1 MTDVSQSNTTTT
13 TTTTTTEAV
22 APTKRTYTWG
32 GSLVGVTNNAPKKA
46 KIPRENLPTSII
58 IQLTNPSGD
67 NVAEAMDVS
76 IDLTTDNLTDLV
88 NQLISGDD
96 EDNKKQMYNFYANLG
111 GNKEVEFDHA
121 DLADFIMEH
130 HVSTEDILKIRYSP
144 QSVFQ
149 VRSVSRCTDTLPGHT
164 EAILHVSYSPNGKYL
179 ASGGGDTTVR
189 FWDSFTNMPR
199 YTGKHK
205 NHVLCTA
212 WSPCGHVF
220 MSADLVGD
228 IKAWSPHNLRECCSV
243 RGHKGHVSSLAFEPL
258 HLSTSDVTEH
268 FVSSSKDCLVNIWK
282 IAHAVMNH
290 NDKSNNE
297 EEKEEATAAATTI
310 KGKKDKAATKISK
323 KDKIKVTKIHKVI
336 SLAHTAPVEVVK
348 WSGEGLIYSAGR
360 DRVIKIWSGQ
370 HNEMGKLLR
379 TLSGHGHRINCLALN
394 CDYVTRTGPFSFTNK
409 VASRAK
415 ALEHYQK
422 FKESNPNEIL
432 VSGSD
437 DFSLFVWSGHLCKE
451 KKRLS
456 GHQLLINAI
465 SFSPCGSYFASA
477 SFDKKIKIWSASGA
491 FLRTLTGHVGAVYC
505 VSWSCD
511 SRFLVSASK
520 DSTAKVWNVSA
531 GSKKDKKSSALET
544 LPGHADEVYALDW
557 SPNGNSVA

>member
-1 MTDVSQSNTTTT
+1 
-13 TTTTTTEAV
+13 
-22 APTKRTYTWG
+22 
-32 GSLVGVTNNAPKKA
+32 
-46 KIPRENLPTSII
+46 
-58 IQLTNPSGD
+58 
-67 NVAEAMDVS
+67 
-76 IDLTTDNLTDLV
+76 
-88 NQLISGDD
+88 
-96 EDNKKQMYNFYANLG
+96 
-111 GNKEVEFDHA
+111 
-121 DLADFIMEH
+121 
-130 HVSTEDILKIRYSP
+130 
-144 QSVFQ
+144 
-149 VRSVSRCTDTLPGHT
+149 
-164 EAILHVSYSPNGKYL
+164 
-179 ASGGGDTTVR
+179 
-189 FWDSFTNMPR
+189 
-199 YTGKHK
+199 
-205 NHVLCTA
+205 
-212 WSPCGHVF
+212 

-290 NDKSNNE
+290 NDKNKNNE

-379 TLSGHGHRINCLALN
+379 TLSGHGHRINCLAVN
-394 CDYVTRTGPFSFTNK
+394 CDYVTRTGPFSFTNN

-557 SPNGNSVA
+557 SPNGNSVATGSKDRTIKIWKH